1 MFPRVSQL
9 RLTQSSGIYLP
20 DGIDRAQEMPYNI
33 VRQFGL
39 LQMGKRGPVPRGEY
53 TNKSRVLSTRIRE
66 DTRAVLEEA
75 ARESGRSLSQEIE
88 YRLRRSFD
96 GDRIISEKF
105 GSRQNYAVL
114 RLLAALFDTAPREGR
129 TWLNDPANFDH
140 IRRSIMAVLDAL
152 RPTEAPE
159 ASDWDEFL
167 GDLNAAALADELAVA
182 DASMPPEGAGN
193 ALNYIKADLGEAAG
207 RLKSLEG
214 SGMGYG
220 ERARKARRESGQ

>member
-1 MFPRVSQL
+1 
-9 RLTQSSGIYLP
+9 
-20 DGIDRAQEMPYNI
+20 
-33 VRQFGL
+33 
-39 LQMGKRGPVPRGEY
+39 
-53 TNKSRVLSTRIRE
+53 
-66 DTRAVLEEA
+66 
-75 ARESGRSLSQEIE
+75 
-88 YRLRRSFD
+88 
-96 GDRIISEKF
+96 
-105 GSRQNYAVL
+105 
-114 RLLAALFDTAPREGR
+114 
-129 TWLNDPANFDH
+129 
-140 IRRSIMAVLDAL
+140 MAVLDAL